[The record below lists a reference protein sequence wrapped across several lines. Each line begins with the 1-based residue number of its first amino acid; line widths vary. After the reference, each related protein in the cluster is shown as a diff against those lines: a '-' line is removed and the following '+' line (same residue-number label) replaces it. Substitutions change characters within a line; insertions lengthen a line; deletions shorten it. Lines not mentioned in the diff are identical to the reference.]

1 MSVDRL
7 GSFWKVGSLIAW
19 ISVDASVRAVA
30 IGLMVTAFLLIA
42 VVAARA
48 FSPLITRA
56 LWPPKRAL
64 LRIIPP
70 ADAVYNHEAWM
81 SFFRSLLALTPPAW
95 KRLIAGVPW
104 ITLEYRYAEDK
115 LSASC
120 SCPEAAIHL
129 VTAALA
135 AALPGADVHLE
146 QEGAR
151 TLQGP
156 FTARARLRLWRE
168 PLHAIGEVR
177 LGDTDS
183 VIAAM
188 EIASES
194 VLQIAIAHDPAWES
208 KAQRRLDRLSGYR
221 PRRSFLVD
229 VLLST
234 LSEIVS
240 IFLPFL
246 SSKSTSYTSGRNEP
260 PSYRAALP
268 AGEKAFKPA
277 YLADIRLAAC
287 ASDRGLAKQAVHAMI
302 GGFRGL
308 DGANSLRPR
317 HVFLAKRFDRALAER
332 AAPIDCGIRITPDEL
347 ALIFHLP
354 ISSVLMESAV
364 ARLAPRHVLNVA
376 GAVLCRADS
385 GRPINV
391 RIAQEDRRQHL
402 AITGPTGSGK
412 SALLLNLAL
421 QDVDERLGVGAID
434 PKGDLVSDLCERIPA
449 TESDRVVLIDPAYRD
464 MPVGINVLECPDP
477 AQREV
482 VCDALIAIFRKTYQQ
497 FWGPRTE
504 DVLRTSVLT
513 LMRVPGLTI
522 CEVPSLLLDD
532 DFRAAVTKDLDDPV
546 GLRPFWDEYAQ
557 LSQSQR
563 LQMVGP
569 VLNKLRAYLLRP
581 TVRNILGQ
589 SRSTV
594 DFANA
599 INNRGILLVSLAKG
613 LLGEDISRLLGAF
626 IVARIWSA
634 ALGRIAR
641 PVHQRPDFN
650 LYLDEFQTYLHLPQ
664 SLDDV
669 LAEARAYRL
678 NLTMANQHFGQ
689 LRDSTRE
696 SIDANARSRV
706 TFQCG
711 PEDAR
716 YLAREFAPLT
726 EQQLQNLGRFQVA
739 VRLCVAGHTEP
750 VFTGLTL
757 EPRPTLGALHAERIV
772 QRSLERY
779 GRPRTEVE
787 VEMVARLRR
796 FGVRGD
802 FTEMAS

>member
-1 MSVDRL
+1 VSVDGL

-19 ISVDASVRAVA
+19 ISVDANVHAVA
-30 IGLMVTAFLLIA
+30 IGLIVAAFLLIA

-48 FSPLITRA
+48 LSPLITRA

-95 KRLIAGVPW
+95 KRLIIGVPW
-104 ITLEYRYAEDK
+104 TTLEYRYAEDK
-115 LSASC
+115 LSVSC

-135 AALPGADVHLE
+135 AALPGAAVHLAKE
-146 QEGAR
+146 D
-151 TLQGP
+151 TLTLPGP

-168 PLHAIGEVR
+168 PLHAIGEARV
-177 LGDTDS
+177 GDTDS
-183 VIAAM
+183 VISAM
-188 EIASES
+188 TIASES
-194 VLQIAIAHDPAWES
+194 ALQIAIAHDPAWES
-208 KAQRRLDRLSGYR
+208 KSQRRLDRLSGYV
-221 PRRSFLVD
+221 PRRSFVVD

-234 LSEIVS
+234 LAEIVS

-246 SSKSTSYTSGRNEP
+246 FPKSTSYTGGRNEP
-260 PSYRAALP
+260 PSFRAAMP
-268 AGEKAFKPA
+268 AGDKAFKPA
-277 YLADIRLAAC
+277 YLAEIRLAAC
-287 ASDRGLAKQAVHAMI
+287 ASNRGLAKQAVHAMI

-332 AAPIDCGIRITPDEL
+332 AAPIDSAIRLTPDEL

-354 ISSVLMESAV
+354 ISAVPMESAV

-376 GAVLCRADS
+376 GAVLCRVDG
-385 GRPINV
+385 GRAINV
-391 RIAQEDRRQHL
+391 MIAQEDRRQHL

-421 QDVDERLGVGAID
+421 QDVDEKIGVGAID
-434 PKGDLVSDLCERIPA
+434 PKGDLISDLCERIPA
-449 TESDRVVLIDPAYRD
+449 TESDRIVLIDPACRD

-522 CEVPSLLLDD
+522 CEVPFLLLDD

-594 DFANA
+594 DFANV

-634 ALGRIAR
+634 ALGRIAL
-641 PVHQRPDFN
+641 PVHKRPDFN

-739 VRLCVAGHTEP
+739 VRMCVAGHTEP

-757 EPRPTLGALHAERIV
+757 EPRPTLGPVHAERIV

-787 VEMVARLRR
+787 VEMVTRLRR
-796 FGVRGD
+796 FGIRGD

>member
-1 MSVDRL
+1 MSVEGQ

-19 ISVDASVRAVA
+19 VSMNASVHAVA
-30 IGLMVTAFLLIA
+30 IGLIVAAFLLSA

-64 LRIIPP
+64 LQIIPP
-70 ADAVYNHEAWM
+70 ADSVYNHEAWM

-104 ITLEYRYAEDK
+104 TTLEYRYAEDK
-115 LSASC
+115 LSVSC

-135 AALPGADVHLE
+135 AALPGAEVHLAKE
-146 QEGAR
+146 D
-151 TLQGP
+151 TLTLPGP
-156 FTARARLRLWRE
+156 FTARARLGLWRE
-168 PLHAIGEVR
+168 PLHAIGVAR
-177 LGDTDS
+177 VGDMDS

-188 EIASES
+188 TIASES
-194 VLQIAIAHDPAWES
+194 ALQIAIAHDPAWES
-208 KAQRRLDRLSGYR
+208 KSQRRLDRLSGYG
-221 PRRSFLVD
+221 PRRSFVGD
-229 VLLST
+229 ILLST
-234 LSEIVS
+234 LAEIVS

-246 SSKSTSYTSGRNEP
+246 FPKSTSYTGGRNEP
-260 PSYRAALP
+260 PSFRAALP
-268 AGEKAFKPA
+268 AGDKAFKPA
-277 YLADIRLAAC
+277 YLAEIRLAAS
-287 ASDRGLAKQAVHAMI
+287 ASNRGLAKQAVHAMI

-332 AAPIDCGIRITPDEL
+332 AAPLDSGIRLTPDEL

-354 ISSVLMESAV
+354 ISAVPMESAV
-364 ARLAPRHVLNVA
+364 ARLAPRHVMNVA
-376 GAVLCRADS
+376 GAVLCRADG
-385 GRPINV
+385 GRAVNV
-391 RIAQEDRRQHL
+391 MVAQEDRRQHL

-421 QDVDERLGVGAID
+421 QDVDEKIGVGAID
-434 PKGDLVSDLCERIPA
+434 PKGDLISDLCERIPA
-449 TESDRVVLIDPAYRD
+449 TECDRVVLIDPAYRD

-522 CEVPSLLLDD
+522 CEVPFLLLDD

-594 DFANA
+594 DFANV

-634 ALGRIAR
+634 ALGRIAV

-716 YLAREFAPLT
+716 YLAREFAPVT

-772 QRSLERY
+772 QRSLEHY

-787 VEMVARLRR
+787 GEMVARLRR

>member
-1 MSVDRL
+1 MN
-7 GSFWKVGSLIAW
+7 
-19 ISVDASVRAVA
+19 ASVHAVA
-30 IGLMVTAFLLIA
+30 IGLIVAAFLLSA

-64 LRIIPP
+64 LQIIPP
-70 ADAVYNHEAWM
+70 ADSVYNHEAWM

-104 ITLEYRYAEDK
+104 TTLEYRYAEDK
-115 LSASC
+115 LSVSC

-135 AALPGADVHLE
+135 AALPGAEVHLAKE
-146 QEGAR
+146 D
-151 TLQGP
+151 TLTLPGP
-156 FTARARLRLWRE
+156 FTARARLGLWRE
-168 PLHAIGEVR
+168 PLHAIGVAR
-177 LGDTDS
+177 VGDMDS

-188 EIASES
+188 TIASES
-194 VLQIAIAHDPAWES
+194 ALQIAIAHDPAWES
-208 KAQRRLDRLSGYR
+208 KSQRRLDRLSGYG
-221 PRRSFLVD
+221 PRRSFVGD
-229 VLLST
+229 ILLST
-234 LSEIVS
+234 LAEIVS

-246 SSKSTSYTSGRNEP
+246 FPKSTSYTGGRNEP
-260 PSYRAALP
+260 PSFRAALP
-268 AGEKAFKPA
+268 AGDKAFKPA
-277 YLADIRLAAC
+277 YLAEIRLAAS
-287 ASDRGLAKQAVHAMI
+287 ASNRGLAKQAVHAMI

-332 AAPIDCGIRITPDEL
+332 AAPLDSGIRLTPDEL

-354 ISSVLMESAV
+354 ISAVPMESAV
-364 ARLAPRHVLNVA
+364 ARLAPRHVMNVA
-376 GAVLCRADS
+376 GAVLCRADG
-385 GRPINV
+385 GRAVNV
-391 RIAQEDRRQHL
+391 MVAQEDRRQHL

-421 QDVDERLGVGAID
+421 QDVDEKIGVGAID
-434 PKGDLVSDLCERIPA
+434 PKGDLISDLCERIPA
-449 TESDRVVLIDPAYRD
+449 TECDRVVLIDPAYRD

-522 CEVPSLLLDD
+522 CEVPFLLLDD

-594 DFANA
+594 DFANV

-634 ALGRIAR
+634 ALGRIAV

-716 YLAREFAPLT
+716 YLAREFAPVT

-772 QRSLERY
+772 QRSLEHY

-787 VEMVARLRR
+787 GEMVARLRR